1 MTIDGDDSFD
11 FLAFRINQILESA
24 RRVETVKTFDGE
36 RLEISAL
43 NGSIVELLRDPII
56 LTR

>member
-1 MTIDGDDSFD
+1 VTIDGDDSFD